1 MWTEACKA
9 GHGSFEHKALISS
22 FDYAGYSSETA
33 LMGILAIR
41 IHQLRKENALG
52 KEEYFGRKLGGF
64 LLSEAIKNSF
74 TLGCLRVSVHTCSLD
89 HKNALKNYIARGMKI
104 FKTEI
109 VII

>member
-22 FDYAGYSSETA
+22 FDYAGYSTETA

-52 KEEYFGRKLGGF
+52 KEEYFGRKKLCWDG
-64 LLSEAIKNSF
+64 IN
-74 TLGCLRVSVHTCSLD
+74 
-89 HKNALKNYIARGMKI
+89 MKI
-104 FKTEI
+104 SNLEE
-109 VII
+109 VN